1 MIVISTETYK
11 SIVGFFKRNKPCNT
25 VLKLCYNFLPLIMFV
40 SYGILIVF
48 MFFSDIKIFARITLS
63 PLTVF
68 AIVTFF
74 RKIFNRPRPYEKFA
88 TTSVFGKNKKGESMP
103 SRHTACAFIIAMACK
118 YSARNCLSY
127 NQHFDYDFKSP
138 CRGAFYKRCHSRYGN
153 LTSLRLFFIFYNLN
167 NRKAVA
173 IQIRLQLL
181 LL

>member
-25 VLKLCYNFLPLIMFV
+25 VLKLCYNFLPFIMFV

-68 AIVTFF
+68 SIVTFF

-103 SRHTACAFIIAMACK
+103 SRHTACAFIIAMAFM
-118 YSARNCLSY
+118 YVSIPLGIAYLIISALIMISRVLAGV
-127 NQHFDYDFKSP
+127 HFISDVIAGMAISLL
-138 CRGAFYKRCHSRYGN
+138 YGYF
-153 LTSLRLFFIFYNLN
+153 SFFI
-167 NRKAVA
+167 
-173 IQIRLQLL
+173 I
-181 LL
+181 

>member
-25 VLKLCYNFLPLIMFV
+25 VLKLCYNFLPFIMFV

-63 PLTVF
+63 PLAVF

-88 TTSVFGKNKKGESMP
+88 TPSVFGKDKSGESMP
-103 SRHTACAFIIAMACK
+103 SRHTACAFIIAMAFM
-118 YSARNCLSY
+118 YVSIPLGIAYLIISLFIMVSRVLSGV
-127 NQHFDYDFKSP
+127 HFISDVLAGMAISLL
-138 CRGAFYKRCHSRYGN
+138 YGY
-153 LTSLRLFFIFYNLN
+153 LSFFI
-167 NRKAVA
+167 
-173 IQIRLQLL
+173 I
-181 LL
+181 

>member
-25 VLKLCYNFLPLIMFV
+25 VLKLCYNFLPLIMFA

-103 SRHTACAFIIAMACK
+103 SRHTACAFIIAMAFM
-118 YSARNCLSY
+118 YVSIPLGIAYLIISTLIMISRVLAGV
-127 NQHFDYDFKSP
+127 HFISDVIAGMAISLL
-138 CRGAFYKRCHSRYGN
+138 YGYF
-153 LTSLRLFFIFYNLN
+153 SFFI
-167 NRKAVA
+167 
-173 IQIRLQLL
+173 I
-181 LL
+181 

>member
-11 SIVGFFKRNKPCNT
+11 SVVGFFKRNKPCNT
-25 VLKLCYNFLPLIMFV
+25 VLKLCYNFLPFIMFA

-103 SRHTACAFIIAMACK
+103 SRHTACAFIIAMAFM
-118 YSARNCLSY
+118 YVSIPIGIAYLIISALIMISRVLAGV
-127 NQHFDYDFKSP
+127 HFISDVIAGMAISLL
-138 CRGAFYKRCHSRYGN
+138 YGYF
-153 LTSLRLFFIFYNLN
+153 SFFI
-167 NRKAVA
+167 
-173 IQIRLQLL
+173 I
-181 LL
+181 

>member
-25 VLKLCYNFLPLIMFV
+25 VLKLCYNFLPFIMFA

-103 SRHTACAFIIAMACK
+103 SRHTACAFIIAMAFM
-118 YSARNCLSY
+118 YVSIPLGIAYLIISTLIMISRVLAGV
-127 NQHFDYDFKSP
+127 HFISDVITGMAISLL
-138 CRGAFYKRCHSRYGN
+138 YGYF
-153 LTSLRLFFIFYNLN
+153 SFFI
-167 NRKAVA
+167 
-173 IQIRLQLL
+173 I
-181 LL
+181 

>member
-25 VLKLCYNFLPLIMFV
+25 VLKLCYNFLPFIMFV

-88 TTSVFGKNKKGESMP
+88 TPSVFGKDKSGESMP
-103 SRHTACAFIIAMACK
+103 SRHTACAFIIAMAFM
-118 YSARNCLSY
+118 YVSIPLGIAYLIISLFIMVSRVLSGV
-127 NQHFDYDFKSP
+127 HFISDVLAGMAISLL
-138 CRGAFYKRCHSRYGN
+138 YGY
-153 LTSLRLFFIFYNLN
+153 LSFFI
-167 NRKAVA
+167 
-173 IQIRLQLL
+173 I
-181 LL
+181 

>member
-74 RKIFNRPRPYEKFA
+74 RKIFNRSRPYEKFA

-103 SRHTACAFIIAMACK
+103 SRHTACAFIIAMAFM
-118 YSARNCLSY
+118 YVSIPLGIAYLIISALIMISRVLAGV
-127 NQHFDYDFKSP
+127 HFISDVIAGMAISLL
-138 CRGAFYKRCHSRYGN
+138 YGYF
-153 LTSLRLFFIFYNLN
+153 SFFI
-167 NRKAVA
+167 
-173 IQIRLQLL
+173 I
-181 LL
+181 

>member
-103 SRHTACAFIIAMACK
+103 SRHTACAFIIAMAFM
-118 YSARNCLSY
+118 YVSIPLGIAYLIISALIMISRVLAGV
-127 NQHFDYDFKSP
+127 HFISDVIA
-138 CRGAFYKRCHSRYGN
+138 GMAIALLYGYF
-153 LTSLRLFFIFYNLN
+153 SFFI
-167 NRKAVA
+167 
-173 IQIRLQLL
+173 I
-181 LL
+181 

>member
-25 VLKLCYNFLPLIMFV
+25 VLKLCYNFLPFIMFV

-103 SRHTACAFIIAMACK
+103 SRHTACAFIIAMAFM
-118 YSARNCLSY
+118 YVSIPLGIAYLIISTFIMISRVLAGV
-127 NQHFDYDFKSP
+127 HFISDVIAGMAISLL
-138 CRGAFYKRCHSRYGN
+138 YGYF
-153 LTSLRLFFIFYNLN
+153 SFFI
-167 NRKAVA
+167 
-173 IQIRLQLL
+173 I
-181 LL
+181 

>member
-11 SIVGFFKRNKPCNT
+11 SVVGFFKRNKPCNT
-25 VLKLCYNFLPLIMFV
+25 VLKLCYNFLPFIMFA

-88 TTSVFGKNKKGESMP
+88 TPSVFGKDKSGESMP
-103 SRHTACAFIIAMACK
+103 SRHTACAFIIAMAFM
-118 YSARNCLSY
+118 YVSIPLGIAYLIISLFIMVSRVLSGV
-127 NQHFDYDFKSP
+127 HFISDVLAGMAISLL
-138 CRGAFYKRCHSRYGN
+138 YGY
-153 LTSLRLFFIFYNLN
+153 LSFFI
-167 NRKAVA
+167 
-173 IQIRLQLL
+173 I
-181 LL
+181 

>member
-68 AIVTFF
+68 AIVTLF

-103 SRHTACAFIIAMACK
+103 SRHTACAFIIAMAFM
-118 YSARNCLSY
+118 YVSIPLGIAYLIISTLIMISRVLAGV
-127 NQHFDYDFKSP
+127 HFISDVIAGMAISLL
-138 CRGAFYKRCHSRYGN
+138 YGYF
-153 LTSLRLFFIFYNLN
+153 SFFI
-167 NRKAVA
+167 
-173 IQIRLQLL
+173 I
-181 LL
+181 

>member
-25 VLKLCYNFLPLIMFV
+25 VLKSCYNFLPFIMFV

-103 SRHTACAFIIAMACK
+103 SRHTACAFIIAMAFM
-118 YSARNCLSY
+118 YVSIPLGIAYLIISAFIMISRVLAGV
-127 NQHFDYDFKSP
+127 HFISDVIAGMAISLL
-138 CRGAFYKRCHSRYGN
+138 YGYF
-153 LTSLRLFFIFYNLN
+153 SFFI
-167 NRKAVA
+167 
-173 IQIRLQLL
+173 I
-181 LL
+181 

>member
-25 VLKLCYNFLPLIMFV
+25 VLKLCYNFLPPIMFV

-88 TTSVFGKNKKGESMP
+88 TPSVFGKNKKGESMP
-103 SRHTACAFIIAMACK
+103 SRHTACAFIIAMAFM
-118 YSARNCLSY
+118 YVSIPLGIAYLIISAFIMISRVLAGV
-127 NQHFDYDFKSP
+127 HFISDVIAGMAISLL
-138 CRGAFYKRCHSRYGN
+138 YGYF
-153 LTSLRLFFIFYNLN
+153 SFFI
-167 NRKAVA
+167 
-173 IQIRLQLL
+173 I
-181 LL
+181 

>member
-25 VLKLCYNFLPLIMFV
+25 VLKLCYNFLPLIMFA

-103 SRHTACAFIIAMACK
+103 SRHTACAFIIAMAFM
-118 YSARNCLSY
+118 YVSIPLGIAYLIISTLITVSY
-127 NQHFDYDFKSP
+127 TH
-138 CRGAFYKRCHSRYGN
+138 
-153 LTSLRLFFIFYNLN
+153 LR
-167 NRKAVA
+167 AHET
-173 IQIRLQLL
+173 
-181 LL
+181 

>member
-25 VLKLCYNFLPLIMFV
+25 ILKLCYNFLPLIMFV

-103 SRHTACAFIIAMACK
+103 SRHTACAFIIAMAFM
-118 YSARNCLSY
+118 YVSIPLGIAYLIISAFIMISRVLAGV
-127 NQHFDYDFKSP
+127 HFISDVIAGMAISLL
-138 CRGAFYKRCHSRYGN
+138 YGYF
-153 LTSLRLFFIFYNLN
+153 SFFI
-167 NRKAVA
+167 
-173 IQIRLQLL
+173 I
-181 LL
+181 

>member
-25 VLKLCYNFLPLIMFV
+25 VLKLCYNFLPFIMFA

-103 SRHTACAFIIAMACK
+103 SRHTACAFIIAMAFM
-118 YSARNCLSY
+118 YVSIPLGIAYLIISAFIMISRVLAGV
-127 NQHFDYDFKSP
+127 HFISDVIAGMAISLL
-138 CRGAFYKRCHSRYGN
+138 YGYF
-153 LTSLRLFFIFYNLN
+153 SFFI
-167 NRKAVA
+167 
-173 IQIRLQLL
+173 I
-181 LL
+181 

>member
-25 VLKLCYNFLPLIMFV
+25 VLKLCYNFLPLIMFA

-103 SRHTACAFIIAMACK
+103 SRHTACAFIIAMAFM
-118 YSARNCLSY
+118 YVSIPLGIAYLIISALIMISRVLAGV
-127 NQHFDYDFKSP
+127 HFISDVIAGMAISLL
-138 CRGAFYKRCHSRYGN
+138 YGYF
-153 LTSLRLFFIFYNLN
+153 SFFI
-167 NRKAVA
+167 
-173 IQIRLQLL
+173 I
-181 LL
+181 

>member
-11 SIVGFFKRNKPCNT
+11 IIVGFFKRNKPCNT

-103 SRHTACAFIIAMACK
+103 SRHTACAFIIAMAFM
-118 YSARNCLSY
+118 YVSIPLGIAYLIISTLIMISRVLAGV
-127 NQHFDYDFKSP
+127 HFISDVIAGMAISLL
-138 CRGAFYKRCHSRYGN
+138 YGYF
-153 LTSLRLFFIFYNLN
+153 SFFI
-167 NRKAVA
+167 
-173 IQIRLQLL
+173 I
-181 LL
+181 

>member
-1 MIVISTETYK
+1 VIVISTETYK

-25 VLKLCYNFLPLIMFV
+25 VLKLCYNFLPFIMFA

-103 SRHTACAFIIAMACK
+103 SRHTACAFIIAMAFM
-118 YSARNCLSY
+118 YVSIPLGIAYLIISAFIMISRVLAGV
-127 NQHFDYDFKSP
+127 HFISDVIAGMAISLL
-138 CRGAFYKRCHSRYGN
+138 YGYF
-153 LTSLRLFFIFYNLN
+153 SFFI
-167 NRKAVA
+167 
-173 IQIRLQLL
+173 I
-181 LL
+181 

>member
-11 SIVGFFKRNKPCNT
+11 SIVGFFKRNKTCNT

-103 SRHTACAFIIAMACK
+103 SRHTACAFIIAMAFM
-118 YSARNCLSY
+118 YVSIPLGIAYLIISAFIMISRVLAGV
-127 NQHFDYDFKSP
+127 HFISDVIAGMAISLL
-138 CRGAFYKRCHSRYGN
+138 YGYF
-153 LTSLRLFFIFYNLN
+153 SFFI
-167 NRKAVA
+167 
-173 IQIRLQLL
+173 I
-181 LL
+181 

>member
-25 VLKLCYNFLPLIMFV
+25 VLKLCYNFLPLIMFA

-103 SRHTACAFIIAMACK
+103 SRHTACAFIIAMAFM
-118 YSARNCLSY
+118 YVSIPLGIAYLIISTLIMISRVLAGVHFISDVIAGMAISLLYGYFSY
-127 NQHFDYDFKSP
+127 
-138 CRGAFYKRCHSRYGN
+138 
-153 LTSLRLFFIFYNLN
+153 FI
-167 NRKAVA
+167 
-173 IQIRLQLL
+173 I
-181 LL
+181 

>member
-48 MFFSDIKIFARITLS
+48 MLFSRITLS

-103 SRHTACAFIIAMACK
+103 SRHTACAFIIAMAFM
-118 YSARNCLSY
+118 YVSIPLGIAYLIISTLIMISRVLAGV
-127 NQHFDYDFKSP
+127 HFISDVIAGMAISLL
-138 CRGAFYKRCHSRYGN
+138 YGYF
-153 LTSLRLFFIFYNLN
+153 SFFI
-167 NRKAVA
+167 
-173 IQIRLQLL
+173 I
-181 LL
+181 

>member
-25 VLKLCYNFLPLIMFV
+25 VLKLCYNFLPFIMFA

-103 SRHTACAFIIAMACK
+103 SRHTACAFIIAMAFM
-118 YSARNCLSY
+118 YVSIPIGIAYLIISALIMISRVLAGV
-127 NQHFDYDFKSP
+127 HFISDVIAGMAISLL
-138 CRGAFYKRCHSRYGN
+138 YGYF
-153 LTSLRLFFIFYNLN
+153 SFFI
-167 NRKAVA
+167 
-173 IQIRLQLL
+173 I
-181 LL
+181 

>member
-1 MIVISTETYK
+1 MIVISAETYK
-11 SIVGFFKRNKPCNT
+11 SIVGFFKRNKPCNI
-25 VLKLCYNFLPLIMFV
+25 VLKLCYNFLPFIMFV

-103 SRHTACAFIIAMACK
+103 SRHTACAFIIAMAFM
-118 YSARNCLSY
+118 YVSIPLGITYLIISALIMISRVLAGV
-127 NQHFDYDFKSP
+127 HFISDVIAGMAISLL
-138 CRGAFYKRCHSRYGN
+138 YGYF
-153 LTSLRLFFIFYNLN
+153 SFFI
-167 NRKAVA
+167 
-173 IQIRLQLL
+173 I
-181 LL
+181 

>member
-1 MIVISTETYK
+1 
-11 SIVGFFKRNKPCNT
+11 
-25 VLKLCYNFLPLIMFV
+25 MFV

-103 SRHTACAFIIAMACK
+103 SRHTACAFIIAMAFM
-118 YSARNCLSY
+118 YVSIPLGIAYLIISTLIMISRVLSGV
-127 NQHFDYDFKSP
+127 HFISDVIAGMAISLL
-138 CRGAFYKRCHSRYGN
+138 YGYF
-153 LTSLRLFFIFYNLN
+153 SFFI
-167 NRKAVA
+167 
-173 IQIRLQLL
+173 I
-181 LL
+181 

>member
-1 MIVISTETYK
+1 MIIINTETYK

-103 SRHTACAFIIAMACK
+103 SRHTACAFIIAMAFM
-118 YSARNCLSY
+118 YVSIPLGIAYLIISALIMISRVLAGV
-127 NQHFDYDFKSP
+127 HFISDVIAGMAISLL
-138 CRGAFYKRCHSRYGN
+138 YGYF
-153 LTSLRLFFIFYNLN
+153 SFFI
-167 NRKAVA
+167 
-173 IQIRLQLL
+173 I
-181 LL
+181 

>member
-25 VLKLCYNFLPLIMFV
+25 VLKLCYNFLPFIMFV

-74 RKIFNRPRPYEKFA
+74 RKIFNSPRPYEKFA

-103 SRHTACAFIIAMACK
+103 SRHTACAFIIAMAFM
-118 YSARNCLSY
+118 YVSIPLGIAYLIISTLIMISRVLAGV
-127 NQHFDYDFKSP
+127 HFISDVIAGMAISLL
-138 CRGAFYKRCHSRYGN
+138 YGYF
-153 LTSLRLFFIFYNLN
+153 SFFI
-167 NRKAVA
+167 
-173 IQIRLQLL
+173 I
-181 LL
+181 

>member
-1 MIVISTETYK
+1 VIVISTETYK

-25 VLKLCYNFLPLIMFV
+25 VLKLCYNFLPFIMFV

-88 TTSVFGKNKKGESMP
+88 TPSVFGKDKSGESMP
-103 SRHTACAFIIAMACK
+103 SRHTACAFIIAMAFM
-118 YSARNCLSY
+118 YVSIPLGIAYLIISLFIMVSRVLSGV
-127 NQHFDYDFKSP
+127 HFISDVLAGMAISLL
-138 CRGAFYKRCHSRYGN
+138 YGY
-153 LTSLRLFFIFYNLN
+153 LSFFI
-167 NRKAVA
+167 
-173 IQIRLQLL
+173 I
-181 LL
+181 

>member
-25 VLKLCYNFLPLIMFV
+25 VLKLCYNFLPLIMFA

-74 RKIFNRPRPYEKFA
+74 KKIFNRPRPYEKFA

-103 SRHTACAFIIAMACK
+103 SRHTACAFIIAMAFM
-118 YSARNCLSY
+118 YVSIPLGIAYLIISTLIMISRVLAGV
-127 NQHFDYDFKSP
+127 HFISDVIAGMAISLL
-138 CRGAFYKRCHSRYGN
+138 YGYF
-153 LTSLRLFFIFYNLN
+153 SFFI
-167 NRKAVA
+167 
-173 IQIRLQLL
+173 I
-181 LL
+181 

>member
-11 SIVGFFKRNKPCNT
+11 SIIGFFKRNKPCNT
-25 VLKLCYNFLPLIMFV
+25 VLKLCYNFLPLIMFA

-103 SRHTACAFIIAMACK
+103 SRHTACAFIIAMAFM
-118 YSARNCLSY
+118 YVSIPLGIAYLIISTLIMISRVLAGV
-127 NQHFDYDFKSP
+127 HFISDVIAGMAISLL
-138 CRGAFYKRCHSRYGN
+138 YGYF
-153 LTSLRLFFIFYNLN
+153 SFFI
-167 NRKAVA
+167 
-173 IQIRLQLL
+173 I
-181 LL
+181 

>member
-25 VLKLCYNFLPLIMFV
+25 VLKLCYNFLPFIMFV

-103 SRHTACAFIIAMACK
+103 SRHTACAFIIAMAFM
-118 YSARNCLSY
+118 YVSIPLGIAYLIISAFIMISRVLAGV
-127 NQHFDYDFKSP
+127 HFISDVIAGMAISLL
-138 CRGAFYKRCHSRYGN
+138 YGYF
-153 LTSLRLFFIFYNLN
+153 SFFI
-167 NRKAVA
+167 
-173 IQIRLQLL
+173 I
-181 LL
+181 

>member
-25 VLKLCYNFLPLIMFV
+25 VLKLCYNFLPFIMFV

-88 TTSVFGKNKKGESMP
+88 TTSVFGKNKNGESMP
-103 SRHTACAFIIAMACK
+103 SRHTACAFIIAMAFM
-118 YSARNCLSY
+118 YVSIPLGIAYLIISTLIMISRVLAGV
-127 NQHFDYDFKSP
+127 HFISDVIAGMAISLL
-138 CRGAFYKRCHSRYGN
+138 YGYF
-153 LTSLRLFFIFYNLN
+153 SFFI
-167 NRKAVA
+167 
-173 IQIRLQLL
+173 I
-181 LL
+181 